1 MSQDQRMPLTDKV
14 AIVTGGAQ
22 GIGFAVAETL
32 AARGAAVVIAD
43 RAGADE
49 AAERLKQSNR
59 QAIGIA
65 TDVASADNTRA
76 MAKAA
81 VDAFGGIDILVNNAG
96 IYSTLTPRPFE
107 EIDPAEWRRV
117 MEVNTLGV
125 FLCCRAAL
133 PALKARGGGRIIN
146 ISSGVAFK
154 GNPYMAHYVASKG
167 AVVSLTRALAS
178 ELGQYN
184 VLVNS
189 VAPGFTVSDGVKAN
203 AALVAGVKEVS
214 LRGRLLA
221 RDMTPE
227 DLVGAVAFFA
237 GPDAAF
243 VTGQTLVVDGGAY
256 FH

>member
-1 MSQDQRMPLTDKV
+1 MPLTSKV

-22 GIGFAVAETL
+22 GIGFAVAEAL

-43 RAGADE
+43 QRGADT
-49 AAERLKQSNR
+49 AVGRLASDYHNIIGVTADVSSAEET
-59 QAIGIA
+59 QAMVDTAVA
-65 TDVASADNTRA
+65 T
-76 MAKAA
+76 
-81 VDAFGGIDILVNNAG
+81 FGGVDILVNNAG

-107 EIDPAEWRRV
+107 DIDPAEWRRV

-133 PALKARGGGRIIN
+133 AAFKRRGGGRIIN

-167 AVVSLTRALAS
+167 AVISLTRALAS
-178 ELGQYN
+178 ELGRHN

-189 VAPGFTVSDGVKAN
+189 VAPGFTVSDGVKTN
-203 AALVAGVKEVS
+203 SALVAGVKEVS
-214 LRGRLLA
+214 MRGRLLA
-221 RDMTPE
+221 RDMTPD

-237 GPDAAF
+237 GPDSAF
-243 VTGQTLVVDGGAY
+243 ITGQTLVVDGGAY

>member
-1 MSQDQRMPLTDKV
+1 MGQDKSMPLTSKV

-22 GIGFAVAETL
+22 GIGFAVAEAL

-43 RAGADE
+43 QRGADSAVGRLAKDHQNVIGVTADVSSPDDTQAMME
-49 AAERLKQSNR
+49 TAA
-59 QAIGIA
+59 A
-65 TDVASADNTRA
+65 T
-76 MAKAA
+76 
-81 VDAFGGIDILVNNAG
+81 FGGVDILVNNAG

-107 EIDPAEWRRV
+107 EIDPTEWRRV

-133 PALKARGGGRIIN
+133 PAFKRRGGGRIIN

-178 ELGQYN
+178 ELGRYN

-189 VAPGFTVSDGVKAN
+189 VAPGFTVSDGV
-203 AALVAGVKEVS
+203 LVNPTLVEGVKEPS
-214 LRGRLLA
+214 LRGRVLA
-221 RDMTPE
+221 RDMTPA

-243 VTGQTLVVDGGAY
+243 VTGQTLVVDGGSY
-256 FH
+256 YH